1 MSKKGLWRSFGSGEI
16 TPELFGRIDLS
27 RMQTGLKLASN
38 FRILPHGPAQSRA
51 GLEYVI
57 ETKDSTKRSVLIP
70 FIFSSTQTYQLEFGD
85 QYMRI
90 HTNAGTVLES
100 AQVITSATNASPGV
114 FTKVAH
120 GLTTGQWIY
129 WPTVTGMA
137 DLEGRYMKV
146 IRLTADTFS
155 LTDLAG
161 VAFDST
167 LKGAFT
173 AGSAARVYEIATP
186 YLEADLAA
194 LHYTQ
199 SNDVMTLTHPG
210 YQQRELAR
218 LGLTNWTLTAV
229 SFSPTQV
236 APGAA
241 TVVPNAAG
249 GTSYSYVTT
258 AVATGTLEESLASVV
273 TTNAACQVLSTAG
286 AFNTITPPATA
297 GAVRYNVFKLL
308 NGLYGYIGQTDGSGF
323 KDDNIT
329 PDTTRTPPLVNDPFV
344 GANNYPSAVGYF
356 SGRKW
361 FAGTNNK
368 PQGLWATRSGTERN
382 LTYSIP
388 LKEDDAIAVNL
399 TARQANVIRHILPV
413 SDLLLLTSGAEWKVE
428 TQNSDVLN
436 PLTISYKPEDFIGA
450 SNVTPA
456 VTAGAVL
463 YAQDRGG
470 HVRELKYEWN
480 QRGYRTN
487 DLSLLAPHLFDGYTI
502 TAMAYS
508 RAPSPVMWVT
518 RSDGALLGVTYVPEQ
533 EVLAWHQHTT
543 DGLFEHVSVTP
554 EGSEDYAYFI
564 VQRTINGR
572 AVRYVERLHSRAFG
586 TLEDSFCVDAG
597 ATYDGTATSTV
608 SNLWHLAGETVSVL
622 ADGAVVSDLVVD
634 ATTGKITLPT
644 PTTASKVH
652 VGLGYNCDMETLPLA
667 DEGQGNG
674 QTERKNVSQVHI
686 RVNESSGVRIG
697 PTFDKLTLMKQR
709 TTEAFSTPPALITGK
724 FKVALT
730 PTWAEDGNVCV
741 RQQDPLPL
749 TVLALAVEY
758 A

>member
-1 MSKKGLWRSFGSGEI
+1 MSKKALWRSFGSGEI
-16 TPELFGRIDLS
+16 TPELFGRVDLS
-27 RMQTGLKLASN
+27 RMQTGLSLSQN

-70 FIFSSTQTYQLEFGD
+70 FIFSTTQTYQLEFGD

-90 HTNAGTVLES
+90 HTDAGTVLE
-100 AQVITSATNASPGV
+100 AAVAVASATNANPGV
-114 FTKVAH
+114 FTRVAH
-120 GLTTGQWIY
+120 GFTTGQWLY
-129 WPTVTGMA
+129 WPSVTGMS

-146 IRLTADTFS
+146 VVLSANTFS

-161 VAFDST
+161 VPFNTIALGT
-167 LKGAFT
+167 FT
-173 AGSAARVYEIATP
+173 AGTVSRVYEIATP
-186 YLEADLAA
+186 YLEADLSA
-194 LHYTQ
+194 LHFTQ
-199 SNDVMTLTHPG
+199 SNDVMTLTHPS

-229 SFSPTQV
+229 SFNPTQV
-236 APGAA
+236 APGAC

-273 TTNAACQVLSTAG
+273 TTNAACQVLTTAG
-286 AFNTITPPATA
+286 SFNTITPPATA
-297 GAVRYNVFKLL
+297 GAIRYNVYKLL

-323 KDDNIT
+323 RDDNIT
-329 PDTTRTPPLVNDPFV
+329 PDTTKNPPLVNDPFV
-344 GANNYPSAVGYF
+344 GAGNYPSAAGYF

-368 PQGLWATRSGTERN
+368 PQGLWGTRSGTERN

-388 LKEDDAIAVNL
+388 LKDDDAIAVNL

-413 SDLLLLTSGAEWKVE
+413 SDLLLLTSGAEWKIE
-428 TQNSDVLN
+428 TQNSDTLT

-487 DLSLLAPHLFDGYTI
+487 DISLLAPHLFDGYNLTS
-502 TAMAYS
+502 MAYS
-508 RAPSPVMWVT
+508 RAPSPVMWAT
-518 RSDGALLGVTYVPEQ
+518 RSDGVMLGLTYVPEQ
-533 EVLAWHQHTT
+533 EVLAWHQHVT
-543 DGLFEHVSVTP
+543 DGAFEWVSVTP
-554 EGSEDYAYFI
+554 EGDEDYAYCI
-564 VQRTINGR
+564 VNRSINGR
-572 AVRYVERLHSRAFG
+572 PVRYVERLHSRRFAS
-586 TLEDSFCVDAG
+586 LEDAFCVDAG
-597 ATYDGTATSTV
+597 ATYDGAATNVV
-608 SNLWHLAGETVSVL
+608 SGLWHLAGETVSVL
-622 ADGAVVSDLVVD
+622 ADGGVISGLTVSS
-634 ATTGKITLPT
+634 TTGKLTLPT
-644 PTTASKVH
+644 GVTAEKIH
-652 VGLGYNCDMETLPLA
+652 IGLGYNCDLETLPLA
-667 DEGQGNG
+667 NEGQGNG
-674 QTERKNVSQVHI
+674 QAERKNVNVVHV

-697 PTFDKLTLMKQR
+697 PTFDNLVLMKQR
-709 TTEAFSTPPALITGK
+709 TTEPYSTAPALATGK
-724 FKVALT
+724 FKVTLS
-730 PTWAEDGNVCV
+730 PTWGEDGVVCV
-741 RQQDPLPL
+741 RQADPLPL
-749 TVLALAVEY
+749 TVLAMAVEY
-758 A
+758 V